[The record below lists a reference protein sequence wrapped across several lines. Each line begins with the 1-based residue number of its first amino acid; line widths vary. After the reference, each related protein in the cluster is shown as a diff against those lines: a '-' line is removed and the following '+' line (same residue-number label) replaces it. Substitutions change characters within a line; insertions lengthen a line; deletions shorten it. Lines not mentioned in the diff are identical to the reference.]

1 MYIPSVQAK
10 AAMASRIVIG
20 KWHRPQR
27 GFTLIELLVVM
38 AIIAALLTV
47 AAPRYWRSVDDA
59 REAALKSSLAQMREA
74 IDRFYADR
82 GSYPA
87 DLPDLVDKRY
97 LRSVPIDPIT
107 DSNQTWQTISAPA
120 SPAGSKEASDE
131 ITGIYDVRSGA
142 EGTSRSGEAY
152 ANW

>member
-1 MYIPSVQAK
+1 MVF
-10 AAMASRIVIG
+10 RIVIG
-20 KWHRPQR
+20 KSLRPQS

-38 AIIAALLTV
+38 AIIAVLLSV
-47 AAPRYWRSVDDA
+47 AVPRYGRSVDDA

-74 IDRFYADR
+74 IDRFHADR
-82 GSYPA
+82 GSYPE

-107 DSNQTWQTISAPA
+107 DSNQTWQTITP
-120 SPAGSKEASDE
+120 PGTED
-131 ITGIYDVRSGA
+131 ITGVYDVRSGA
-142 EGTSRSGEAY
+142 DGSSRSGEPY